1 MIFVIAFTRG
11 GGMRSELD
19 LPDLSRLTLL
29 AVDDNADALEVLG
42 TILKAC
48 GAQVLEARHA
58 QDALAY
64 VDTTPR
70 LDAIITDLSM
80 PGMDGV
86 ELARR
91 VRQQPSRH
99 GLPVIALTGFPE
111 RYVDTSAFDAF
122 LKKPFDFDELC
133 RTVDALTAARDGRP

>member
-1 MIFVIAFTRG
+1 MP
-11 GGMRSELD
+11 SERD

-42 TILKAC
+42 TILKSC
-48 GAQVLEARHA
+48 GAHVLEARDA
-58 QDALAY
+58 MDALAY
-64 VDTTPR
+64 VDATPG

-86 ELARR
+86 ELARK

-122 LKKPFDFDELC
+122 LKKPVEFDELC
-133 RTVDALTAARDGRP
+133 CTVHALTAARNGRP

>member
-1 MIFVIAFTRG
+1 MKY
-11 GGMRSELD
+11 ELD

-48 GAQVLEARHA
+48 GADVLEARDGR
-58 QDALAY
+58 DALAY
-64 VDTTPR
+64 VDTTPG

-86 ELARR
+86 ELARK
-91 VRQQPSRH
+91 VREQPSRR

-111 RYVDTSAFDAF
+111 RYLETSAFDAF
-122 LKKPFDFDELC
+122 LKKPFEFDELC
-133 RTVDALTAARDGRP
+133 RIVDALTAARNGDR

>member
-1 MIFVIAFTRG
+1 MK
-11 GGMRSELD
+11 SKLE

-29 AVDDNADALEVLG
+29 AVDDNADTLEVLG

-48 GAQVLEARHA
+48 GADVLEARNA
-58 QDALAY
+58 RDALAY
-64 VDTTPR
+64 IDTTPA

-86 ELARR
+86 ELARK
-91 VRQQPSRH
+91 VREQPSRR
-99 GLPVIALTGFPE
+99 GLPLIALTGFPE

-133 RTVDALTAARDGRP
+133 RTVHALTTARNGHR

>member
-1 MIFVIAFTRG
+1 MTFER
-11 GGMRSELD
+11 D

-29 AVDDNADALEVLG
+29 AVDDNADSLEVLG
-42 TILKAC
+42 AILKAC
-48 GAQVLEARHA
+48 GAHVLEARDGM
-58 QDALAY
+58 DALAY
-64 VDTTPR
+64 VDTTPG

-91 VRQQPSRH
+91 VRQQPSRQ

-122 LKKPFDFDELC
+122 LKKPFEFDELC
-133 RTVDALTAARDGRP
+133 RTVHALTAARNGHP

>member
-1 MIFVIAFTRG
+1 MTIER
-11 GGMRSELD
+11 D

-48 GAQVLEARHA
+48 GAHVLEARDA
-58 QDALAY
+58 TDALAY
-64 VDTTPR
+64 VDTTPG

-86 ELARR
+86 ELARK
-91 VRQQPSRH
+91 VRQ
-99 GLPVIALTGFPE
+99 
-111 RYVDTSAFDAF
+111 
-122 LKKPFDFDELC
+122 KPFEFDELC
-133 RTVDALTAARDGRP
+133 RTVHALTAARTGRP

>member
-1 MIFVIAFTRG
+1 
-11 GGMRSELD
+11 MRSELN

-29 AVDDNADALEVLG
+29 AVDDNADALEVLS

-48 GAQVLEARHA
+48 GAHVLEARDGR
-58 QDALAY
+58 DALAV
-64 VDTTPR
+64 VDTTPG

-86 ELARR
+86 ELARQ
-91 VRQQPSRH
+91 VREQSSRR

-111 RYVDTSAFDAF
+111 RYLDTSTFDAF
-122 LKKPFDFDELC
+122 LKKPFEFDELC
-133 RTVDALTAARDGRP
+133 RTVYALTAARNGRQ